1 MKLLLAPAS
10 YKESMSAREAAE
22 AMARGARAADP
33 RLPLELLPVADGGE
47 GTLDTLVF
55 SGRGVTRA
63 VEVTGARGEPVTARI
78 GLLPDGSM
86 VVEAAEAVGL
96 ARLPPERRDPRLATS
111 RGVGE
116 MIRAALDLGATRI
129 VVGLGGSATNDG
141 GAGALRALGAV
152 LLDASGQ
159 PVEPG
164 GAALARLA
172 SADLAGLDPRLA
184 RVPLAIACDV
194 RSPLCG
200 DGGASRLFGPQKG
213 ATPAVVE
220 ELEAALGHFGRVLER
235 ALGRELAE
243 VPGAGAAGGL
253 GAGLLASGGR
263 LVPGAELVLQAI
275 GFDRHLGHALG
286 VLTGEGALDGQTPQ
300 GKAIAAIVSHA
311 YRARVPVIALAGRLV
326 PGYEALFARGL
337 TSAFSIVP
345 GPCDLA
351 TARAEGA
358 ANLEA
363 AARAVVR
370 LTYNPAR

>member
-33 RLPLELLPVADGGE
+33 RLQLELLPVADGGE

-55 SGRGVTRA
+55 SGRGVTRS
-63 VEVTGARGEPVTARI
+63 VEATGARGEPVAARL

-116 MIRAALDLGATRI
+116 LIRAALDLGATRI
-129 VVGLGGSATNDG
+129 VVGLGGSATNDA
-141 GAGALRALGAV
+141 GAGALQALGAS
-152 LLDASGQ
+152 LRDAAGR
-159 PVEPG
+159 PLEPG
-164 GAALARLA
+164 GAALAEA
-172 SADLAGLDPRLA
+172 ATVDLHGLDPRLA
-184 RVPLAIACDV
+184 RVPLQVACDV

-200 DGGASRLFGPQKG
+200 DTGASRLFGPQKG
-213 ATPAVVE
+213 ATPAVVD
-220 ELEAALGHFGRVLER
+220 ELEAALGHFGRLLEG
-235 ALGRELAE
+235 AAGRDIVD

-253 GAGLLASGGR
+253 GAALLAAGGS

-275 GFDRHLGHALG
+275 GFDRHLADACG
-286 VLTGEGALDGQTPQ
+286 VLTGEGALDGQTVQ
-300 GKAIAAIVSHA
+300 GKAIAAIVGHA
-311 YRARVPVIALAGRLV
+311 YRARVPVIALAGRLM